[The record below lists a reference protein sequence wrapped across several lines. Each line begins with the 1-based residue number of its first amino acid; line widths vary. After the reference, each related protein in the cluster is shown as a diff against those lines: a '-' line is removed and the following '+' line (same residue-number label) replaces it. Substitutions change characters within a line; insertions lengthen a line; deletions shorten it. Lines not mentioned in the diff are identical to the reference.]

1 VITKGTPARSRWTIA
16 VLGAV
21 TAALM
26 LAPAAHA
33 AGTVTVGV
41 QGQGSA
47 TGEGINCTQSGGDCS
62 ETYADEQVEFCF
74 PPAPGKP
81 DICETSDVPP
91 RVEFTAGN
99 DSNGFVFDGWTGCDS
114 VTDRVCELTVHASTT
129 VTARF
134 RDNQNPSV
142 SAPTPNSG
150 VRRGIVTLAATA
162 SDNAGVSKVEFYN
175 GASKIGEDGAA
186 PYELSWNT
194 TTVSDG
200 LKSITAKAYDA
211 AGRIGTS
218 AASGFTVDNTA
229 PTLSVTGG
237 PNGQTFGP
245 GTTQTWNFTATDVTS
260 TVTALCRVRS
270 ASSTPAFSACSGANT
285 THAISNLPDGSY
297 TFEAF
302 ARDAGQLES
311 AVQSR
316 TFAIDATPPDTTV
329 TSGPADGSSSTDTTA
344 VFGFSANQAA
354 STFQCRVYPAALTP
368 PAFGG
373 CSAGAGHTATGF
385 APGTYSFEVRATD
398 PYGNTDASPA
408 KRTFT
413 VTAPSGGTD
422 PGTGGTT
429 DPGTGGTTTGGAGGT
444 TSGGG
449 TTPGTTTTTT
459 ITTIVTTTAF
469 DPRITG
475 NFAYKGAKTRVV
487 QLAVTRLPKGAK
499 VQFLCAGKGC
509 PFKRKSIANKGAKL
523 NVLKALKRLTV
534 RAGAVLQLRITGA
547 AGEQKVATWKVRRG
561 RPPSTTYRC
570 ATTRGAKL
578 GPCA

>member
-1 VITKGTPARSRWTIA
+1 MITKGTPARSRWTIA

-33 AGTVTVGV
+33 EGTVSVTVTGQGTVT
-41 QGQGSA
+41 A
-47 TGEGINCTQSGGDCS
+47 EGIDCTQSGGPDCAES
-62 ETYADEQVEFCF
+62 YADVSEQDCDPERK
-74 PPAPGKP
+74 PPCIFIEVAPVV
-81 DICETSDVPP
+81 D
-91 RVEFTAGN
+91 FTAGG
-99 DSNGFVFDGWTGCDS
+99 DTNGFVYDGWTGCDGGVS
-114 VTDRVCELTVHASTT
+114 GRTCTLTVTESTGI
-129 VTARF
+129 TARF
-134 RDNQNPSV
+134 RDGQAPTV
-142 SAPTPNSG
+142 SNPTPNSG
-150 VRRGIVTLAATA
+150 VRKGTITLATTA
-162 SDNAGVSKVEFYN
+162 GDNAGVTKVEFYN
-175 GASKIGEDGAA
+175 GLTKLGEDSAA

-200 LKSITAKAYDA
+200 AKSITAKAYDA
-211 AGRIGTS
+211 AGSVTTS
-218 AASGFTVDNTA
+218 GASGFIVDNTA

-237 PNGQTFGP
+237 PDGQTFGP
-245 GTTQTWNFTATDVTS
+245 SATQTWTFSAADPTS
-260 TVTALCRVRS
+260 GVNSVQCSVVAAGAA
-270 ASSTPAFSACSGANT
+270 ASFGACSGSG
-285 THAISNLPDGSY
+285 THSVSNRPDGSY
-297 TFEAF
+297 VFTVRATDNGGL
-302 ARDAGQLES
+302 ATTS
-311 AVQSR
+311 AAR
-316 TFAIDATPPDTTV
+316 TFAIDATPPETTV

-429 DPGTGGTTTGGAGGT
+429 DPGTGGTTTGGTGGT

-499 VQFLCAGKGC
+499 VQVLCTGKGC

-534 RAGAVLQLRITGA
+534 RAGAVLRLRITGA

-570 ATTRGAKL
+570 AATRGAKL